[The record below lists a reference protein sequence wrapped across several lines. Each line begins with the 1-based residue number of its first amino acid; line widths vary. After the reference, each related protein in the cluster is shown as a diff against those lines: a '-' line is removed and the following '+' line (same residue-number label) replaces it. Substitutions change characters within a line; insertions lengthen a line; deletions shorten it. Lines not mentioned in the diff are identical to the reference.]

1 MLCLTSQKV
10 IEQASHRQTPPVY
23 KCPAKADD
31 SPLRKFIALQQNA
44 LLILGPRRTPPLLCP
59 ASGTST
65 AISIVTSLGF
75 GMLECEDYV
84 EAVQKLRPDIVVG
97 MGDVLFGHRPG
108 VKRADKMGDRT
119 LAWMEALVEGMDRGD
134 AESMSTALFAPVL
147 PIDRHIQSWYLNALR
162 DELAD
167 KVSGVTLYE
176 TRSIEAIP
184 QNLNHLPRLY
194 LGELQGPHGLLDAI
208 STGID
213 IFTLPFVNKATD
225 SGIALNFVF
234 GSPTTIERIVGV
246 EGQALE
252 PLGLDLWS
260 ASFSTDLSP
269 LRDSCE
275 CYACKN
281 HHRAYVQH
289 LLNAKEMLA
298 WVLLQ
303 LHNHHTMDLFFQDV
317 RNSIRSGQFE
327 HHRQDFQ
334 RTYQRDLPV
343 KTGEEPRVR
352 GYTVKSVG
360 RGEPK
365 KNPPGWNREIT
376 SGIQSD

>member
-1 MLCLTSQKV
+1 
-10 IEQASHRQTPPVY
+10 
-23 KCPAKADD
+23 
-31 SPLRKFIALQQNA
+31 
-44 LLILGPRRTPPLLCP
+44 
-59 ASGTST
+59 
-65 AISIVTSLGF
+65 
-75 GMLECEDYV
+75 MLECEDYV

-119 LAWMEALVEGMDRGD
+119 LAWMEALVEGMERGD
-134 AESMSTALFAPVL
+134 AESMSTALFAPML
-147 PIDRHIQSWYLNALR
+147 PIDRHIQSWYLSALR

-167 KVSGVTLYE
+167 KISGVTLYE

-194 LGELQGPHGLLDAI
+194 LGELEGPHGLLDAI

-225 SGIALNFVF
+225 SGIALNFLF
-234 GSPTTIERIVGV
+234 GSPTTTERVVGV

-269 LRDSCE
+269 LRDGCE

-289 LLNAKEMLA
+289 LLNAKEMLG

-303 LHNHHTMDLFFQDV
+303 LHNHHTIDLFFQSV

-327 HHRQDFQ
+327 QHRQDFH

-352 GYTVKSVG
+352 GYTIKSVG